1 LLIKYKNNILH
12 RSFIKT
18 QLMEYRIN
26 LTLEVKHHEK
36 KKKKK
41 KKKKSVVP
49 KNEITA

>member
-1 LLIKYKNNILH
+1 
-12 RSFIKT
+12 
-18 QLMEYRIN
+18 MEYRIN